1 VGFDPY
7 KRIRRARTTKRGDIM
22 FLTGFLLLIAATLV
36 WAAL

>member
-7 KRIRRARTTKRGDIM
+7 KRIRRARTTRRGDIM
-22 FLTGFLLLIAATLV
+22 FLAGFIVLITAALV